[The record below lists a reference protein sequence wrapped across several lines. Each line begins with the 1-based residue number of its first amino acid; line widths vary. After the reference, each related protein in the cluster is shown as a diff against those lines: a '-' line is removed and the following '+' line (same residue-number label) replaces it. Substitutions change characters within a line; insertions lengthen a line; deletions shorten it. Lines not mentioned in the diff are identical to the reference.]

1 MKKLQLDLVSILIAA
16 LLAMLA
22 MYFWGE
28 YAGINTPEERSWWL
42 SVLAIF
48 ALVLAVIASLDG
60 FGRWMDAVRALG
72 KWLHVR
78 QTDTAGTT
86 QGSIAENQSAA
97 RSASGSLK
105 QLRRELR
112 LELGWRY
119 RERRPWLLLSGD
131 DMAITGLLPALA
143 SQSWLVSPDAVLLF
157 ARTGKDGHPDTAW
170 LKQLYKTR
178 RRRPVDAVVLTI
190 NGDTSL
196 PAQRRGTHAYG
207 VTLAR
212 ITEILRWSAPVYV
225 LDVSKADTVANG
237 NTTVIGCELQRD
249 ADAAAIDKALQVLR
263 DELAQRSVA
272 QLIRNEA
279 DRYMGMLSQRLDTS
293 AKPMAEWLAGLTS
306 GRHRRFPV
314 AGIVF
319 APYPTG
325 AATDPE
331 AQPGADLPLWSYLG
345 DAARREPGRRTRRHP
360 MTVLSAIG
368 LASVALWTIGM
379 ALSGL
384 LNSWDV
390 HAARQSVTDLNAA
403 PDAAAR
409 LRALLALQ
417 HQIERYEYRTGHHA
431 PLATRFGLNRDEAVL
446 DALWKPYAQ
455 ASWQL
460 LATPVQQ
467 DLEASL
473 VDLAQMRTT
482 TLDEQTSTWALSGH
496 QGLKAYLM
504 LAQPERAEAAFLTP
518 QLVQH
523 WSTEARITPGEQQ
536 DLAERLLGF
545 YARHLKANPGWAIA
559 PQSELVAGARQT
571 LLAVIGQRNAGD
583 TIYQGILSAF
593 GESHSKYPD
602 QSLASL
608 TAGTDPRGLLRA
620 ATTVP
625 GVFSRQAYE
634 GYVAPAIEQAAK
646 RTEVASDW
654 VLQGSAVTQHAG
666 ARSTEALQAEL
677 TARYF
682 ADYAEHWQDFMNSL
696 QWEPARTLPAAIGQL
711 KLMADARQSPL
722 IALMKALQYQGG
734 AGARKD
740 SLSDTL
746 VAKAQDLLDKQAAGS
761 ESRKPDAAGP
771 LGAAFG
777 PVLRLVGQGQTGPGA
792 NDDLS
797 LQRFLDRATA
807 LRLRLQ
813 QATNSADADA
823 QARQMAQALFQ
834 GKGSELADTQAYAQL
849 IAASLGNQWAGMG
862 EALFVRPIAQ
872 ATQTVLQ
879 PAQASLNDAWRQ
891 SIVVAW
897 GRSFAGRYP
906 FADTANDA
914 SLPELA
920 RFLRPQSGLIGAFL
934 GMQLAGVL
942 ELQGD
947 QWVPAAT
954 GGQALSFDPGFL
966 KAINTL
972 QRIAAHMLAQGEPQ
986 YRFEVRPIPT
996 PGLTDTVLMLDGQK
1010 LHYYNQRETWQ
1021 AMQWPAASLQDPGTR
1036 LQWQT
1041 EQAGTNKNYEFGGR
1055 WGLVRMLERAQVEP
1069 LDSATYELTWR
1080 GVPDTP
1086 ELKASAES
1094 SADSDA
1100 DSLTA
1105 RAAKLPA
1112 PAQMSYPIRYQV
1124 RTEVGQGPLEML
1136 ALRGF
1141 VLPTRIFTDERKQ
1154 AVAGNAVQL
1163 RSQALPL
1170 FPRRRESSVFHV
1182 PFGDEVTGF
1191 PPARERQSLT
1201 ERH

>member
-1 MKKLQLDLVSILIAA
+1 MTQMLRRGLTILIATL
-16 LLAMLA
+16 LLAATLVIWLHGQWFGLA
-22 MYFWGE
+22 R
-28 YAGINTPEERSWWL
+28 PEEKWRAQALALIIAGVLYVLCIAINAVL
-42 SVLAIF
+42 SRLWGNGF
-48 ALVLAVIASLDG
+48 DEEHRQASPDAG
-60 FGRWMDAVRALG
+60 KEMPPPASAGRDHDL
-72 KWLHVR
+72 
-78 QTDTAGTT
+78 
-86 QGSIAENQSAA
+86 
-97 RSASGSLK
+97 GSLRSHLAADYG
-105 QLRRELR
+105 LR
-112 LELGWRY
+112 WRY
-119 RERRPWLLLSGD
+119 RLPWLLLTGD
-131 DMAITGLLPALA
+131 GATIRRLLPDLVERG
-143 SQSWLVSPDAVLLF
+143 WLVTPSAVLLWNE
-157 ARTGKDGHPDTAW
+157 GDEGHPDSVW
-170 LKQLYKTR
+170 LKQLYKIR

-190 NGDTSL
+190 NGDASL
-196 PAQRRGTHAYG
+196 PAQRPGTHAYG
-207 VTLAR
+207 MTLAR
-212 ITEILRWSAPVYV
+212 IAEVLRWSAPAYV
-225 LDVSKADTVANG
+225 LDVSKADTAANG

-249 ADAAAIDKALQVLR
+249 ADAAAIDSALQALR
-263 DELAQRSVA
+263 DKLAERSVA

-293 AKPMAEWLAGLTS
+293 AKPMGEWLAGLTS
-306 GRHRRFPV
+306 GRRRRFPV

-319 APYPTG
+319 APFPS
-325 AATDPE
+325 AAAIGPE
-331 AQPGADLPLWSYLG
+331 TQPGADLPLWSYLA
-345 DAARREPGRRTRRHP
+345 DAARREPGRRTGRHP

-368 LASVALWTIGM
+368 LASVALWSIGM
-379 ALSGL
+379 VLSGM
-384 LNSWDV
+384 LNSRDV
-390 HAARQSVTDLNAA
+390 HAAQQSVIDLNAA
-403 PDAAAR
+403 PNAADR

-417 HQIERYEYRTGHHA
+417 QQIERYEYRTLHHA
-431 PLATRFGLNRDEAVL
+431 PLATRFGLNRGEAVL

-455 ASWQL
+455 ASRRL

-467 DLEASL
+467 ELEASL
-473 VDLAQMRTT
+473 VDLAQMQTT
-482 TLDEQTSTWALSGH
+482 ALDEQTSKWALSGH
-496 QGLKAYLM
+496 QGLKTYLM
-504 LAQPERAEAAFLTP
+504 LAQPERADAAFLTP

-523 WSTEARITPGEQQ
+523 WSTDARITPGEQQ

-545 YARHLKANPGWAIA
+545 YARHLKANPAWAIE
-559 PQSELVAGARQT
+559 PQPELVAGTRQT

-583 TIYQGILSAF
+583 TIYQGILTAF
-593 GESHSKYPD
+593 GDSNSKYPD

-634 GYVAPAIEQAAK
+634 GYIAPAIEQAAK
-646 RTEVASDW
+646 RMEVASDW
-654 VLQGSAVTQHAG
+654 VLQGSAVTQHTE
-666 ARSTEALQAEL
+666 ARSTEALQAAL
-677 TARYF
+677 TEQYF

-711 KLMADARQSPL
+711 KLMADARQSPV
-722 IALMKALQYQGG
+722 IALMKSIEYQGG

-746 VAKAQDLLDKQAAGS
+746 VAKAQDLLGKQAPG
-761 ESRKPDAAGP
+761 PDARKADASGP

-777 PVLRLVGQGQTGPGA
+777 PVLRLVGQGQAGQSG

-813 QATNSADADA
+813 QVSNSADADA

-862 EALFVRPIAQ
+862 EALFVRPITH

-920 RFLRPQSGLIGAFL
+920 RFMRPQGGLIGAFL
-934 GMQLAGVL
+934 GTQLAGVL

-954 GGQALSFDPGFL
+954 GSQALSFDPAFL
-966 KAINTL
+966 KAVNTL
-972 QRIAAHMLAQGEPQ
+972 QRIAAHMLAQGEAQ
-986 YRFEVRPIPT
+986 YRFEMRPIPT
-996 PGLTDTVLMLDGQK
+996 PGLTDTVLTLDGQK

-1021 AMQWPAASLQDPGTR
+1021 AMQWPVSNLQDLGTR

-1041 EQAGTNKNYEFGGR
+1041 EQAGTNKSYEFAGR

-1069 LDSATYELTWR
+1069 LDSATYQLTWR

-1086 ELKASAES
+1086 ELKASAD
-1094 SADSDA
+1094 SAVDSDA
-1100 DSLTA
+1100 DALLA

-1112 PAQMSYPIRYQV
+1112 PARMSFPIRYQM

-1141 VLPTRIFTDERKQ
+1141 ALPTRIFAGQEPV
-1154 AVAGNAVQL
+1154 AVARAAAGQ
-1163 RSQALPL
+1163 
-1170 FPRRRESSVFHV
+1170 
-1182 PFGDEVTGF
+1182 
-1191 PPARERQSLT
+1191 RQ
-1201 ERH
+1201 

>member
-1 MKKLQLDLVSILIAA
+1 MRKLQLDLVSILIAA

-22 MYFWGE
+22 IYFWGD
-28 YAGINTPEERSWWL
+28 YGGINTPEERSWWL
-42 SVLAIF
+42 SVLAIL
-48 ALVLAVIASLDG
+48 ALVLAVIASLDR

-78 QTDTAGTT
+78 QTDMAGTT
-86 QGSIAENQSAA
+86 QGSIAESQSAA
-97 RSASGSLK
+97 ESASGSLK
-105 QLRRELR
+105 RLRRELR

-119 RERRPWLLLSGD
+119 RERRPWLLLTGD

-143 SQSWLVSPDAVLLF
+143 FQSWLVTPNAVLLF
-157 ARTGKDGHPDTAW
+157 ARTGKDGHPDTAR
-170 LKQLYKTR
+170 LKQLYKLR
-178 RRRPVDAVVLTI
+178 RRRPIDAVVLTI
-190 NGDTSL
+190 NGDASL
-196 PAQRRGTHAYG
+196 PTQRRGTHAYG
-207 VTLAR
+207 MTLAR

-225 LDVSKADTVANG
+225 LDVSNADTTGNG
-237 NTTVIGCELQRD
+237 NTPAIGCELQQD
-249 ADAAAIDKALQVLR
+249 ADGAAIDNALQALR
-263 DELAQRSVA
+263 NELAQRSVA

-279 DRYMGMLSQRLDTS
+279 DRYMAMLSQRLDTS
-293 AKPMAEWLAGLTS
+293 AKPMAEWLAGLTN
-306 GRHRRFPV
+306 RQRWRFPV

-319 APYPTG
+319 APYPAA

-331 AQPGADLPLWSYLG
+331 TQPGADLPLWSYLA
-345 DAARREPGRRTRRHP
+345 DAARRGPGRRTGRHP

-368 LASVALWTIGM
+368 LGSVALWTIGM
-379 ALSGL
+379 VLSGI
-384 LNSWDV
+384 LNSRDV
-390 HAARQSVTDLNAA
+390 HATQQSVTHLNAA
-403 PDAAAR
+403 PSAADR

-417 HQIERYEYRTGHHA
+417 HQIERYEHRTQHRA

-455 ASWQL
+455 ASRRL
-460 LATPVQQ
+460 LTTPVQQ

-473 VDLAQMRTT
+473 VDLAQMQTT
-482 TLDEQTSTWALSGH
+482 TLDEQTSKWALSGH

-504 LAQPERAEAAFLTP
+504 LAEPERADAAFLTP

-545 YARHLKANPGWAIA
+545 YARHLKANPGWAIE
-559 PQSELVAGARQT
+559 PQPELVAGARQT

-583 TIYQGILSAF
+583 TIYQGILTAF
-593 GESHSKYPD
+593 GDSNSKYPD
-602 QSLASL
+602 QSLALL
-608 TAGTDPRGLLRA
+608 TSGTDPRGLVRA
-620 ATTVP
+620 AATVP
-625 GVFSRQAYE
+625 GVFTRQAYE
-634 GYVAPAIEQAAK
+634 GYIAPAIDQAAK

-654 VLQGSAVTQHAG
+654 VLQGSAVTQHTET
-666 ARSTEALQAEL
+666 RSTEALQAAL
-677 TARYF
+677 TEQYF
-682 ADYAEHWQDFMNSL
+682 ADYAEHWQSFMNSL

-722 IALMKALQYQGG
+722 MALMKALEYQGG

-746 VAKAQDLLDKQAAGS
+746 VAKAQDLLGKQAAGT
-761 ESRKPDAAGP
+761 ESRKPDTAGP

-777 PVLRLVGQGQTGPGA
+777 PVLRLVGQGQAGQSGK
-792 NDDLS
+792 DDLS

-813 QATNSADADA
+813 QVTNSADADA

-849 IAASLGNQWAGMG
+849 IAASLGSQWAGMG
-862 EALFVRPIAQ
+862 DTLFVRPIVQ

-879 PAQASLNDAWRQ
+879 PAQASLNEAWRQ
-891 SIVVAW
+891 SIAVAW

-920 RFLRPQSGLIGAFL
+920 RFLRPQGGLINAFL
-934 GMQLAGVL
+934 GTQLAGVL

-947 QWVPAAT
+947 QWAPAAT
-954 GGQALSFDPGFL
+954 GGQTLAFDPVFL
-966 KAINTL
+966 KAINIL
-972 QRIAAHMLAQGEPQ
+972 QRIAAHMLAQGEAQ

-1021 AMQWPAASLQDPGTR
+1021 AMHWPAGNLQDLGTR
-1036 LQWQT
+1036 LQWQS

-1069 LDSATYELTWR
+1069 LDSATYQLTWR

-1086 ELKASAES
+1086 ESTASTGS

-1100 DSLTA
+1100 DRLTA

-1154 AVAGNAVQL
+1154 AV
-1163 RSQALPL
+1163 
-1170 FPRRRESSVFHV
+1170 
-1182 PFGDEVTGF
+1182 TGVA
-1191 PPARERQSLT
+1191 PGGRT
-1201 ERH
+1201 